1 MAWRKIEVGQ
11 HRAMPWK
18 NGGGSTAEVAIA
30 PAGAS
35 VAGGFDWRLSI
46 ATIEQD
52 GPFSA
57 FAGYDRWITL
67 LAGKGMILTVEGR
80 APHML
85 DRSFVPFPFSGDAA
99 TDCRLIDGRCEDLN
113 LMVAR
118 DRLTAETTMWA
129 SGAPWRGGGPMLV
142 FLCQGAMTLA
152 VADDAI
158 SLSPRDAL
166 VLDGGASCVVRQNSQ
181 DATALVASFAPKL

>member
-67 LAGKGMILTVEGR
+67 LSGKGMTLTVQGR
-80 APHML
+80 PPHTL
-85 DRSFVPFPFSGDAA
+85 DRPFVPFPFSGDAA
-99 TDCRLIDGRCEDLN
+99 TGCRLVDGRCEDLN

-118 DRLTAETTMWA
+118 DRLTAEAGIWTA
-129 SGAPWRGGGPMLV
+129 GGPWVGTGPMLV
-142 FLCQGAMTLA
+142 FLCQGAMTLT

-158 SLSPRDAL
+158 SLSPRDTL
-166 VLDGGASCVVRQNSQ
+166 VLDSGDSCTVRQANQ
-181 DATALVASFAPKL
+181 AATALVARFGPKR